1 MLMGIG
7 RLKALSLSL
16 KLSLINEDINKTKII
31 NFKFDFRRCVN
42 WVI

>member
-1 MLMGIG
+1 MLMGID

-16 KLSLINEDINKTKII
+16 KLSLMNEINKTKII